1 MSWGCSLSRL
11 HRNVLWGFLHCP
23 GKRPMRCPL
32 LPWSIRPPPSL
43 TLPYHE
49 QAAALF
55 AKHRSDR
62 CLYSH
67 SAIAAACWPRTKAP
81 RHKQRTNVK
90 ENSRI
95 AKDHISAVYLA
106 GGGREQGALQSI
118 NRTESGVQDISWQ
131 HTWSSA

>member
-1 MSWGCSLSRL
+1 MSSTVQGY
-11 HRNVLWGFLHCP
+11 VLYEVSSTAQVYP
-23 GKRPMRCPL
+23 
-32 LPWSIRPPPSL
+32 STSL

-106 GGGREQGALQSI
+106 GGGRERERERCKA
-118 NRTESGVQDISWQ
+118 
-131 HTWSSA
+131 

>member
-1 MSWGCSLSRL
+1 MLWGCSLSRL
-11 HRNVLWGFLHCP
+11 HRNVLHCP
-23 GKRPMRCPL
+23 GKCHMRCPL

-43 TLPYHE
+43 TVPYHE

-81 RHKQRTNVK
+81 RHKQRTNILSKTVG
-90 ENSRI
+90 I
-95 AKDHISAVYLA
+95 ANDHISAVYLA

-131 HTWSSA
+131 HTWNSA